1 MFEKNKVCYA
11 PFYLLRVEQD
21 GNCYSCSSA
30 YVKDSYCF
38 GNIFTDDID
47 DIWNGEKAKL
57 FRKDKL
63 NCEYSF
69 CKRNICNL
77 FASDMCSYFKKPET
91 KEENDSL
98 SCCLDSYPLY
108 VSLSYDFSCSE
119 KCVFCRDKTYILEP
133 DIASE
138 WESIL
143 YTKIIPLLKHA
154 KILEMTCAGELLI
167 SKHSQ
172 KMLKEIVHYCPD
184 IKLKLFSNGIYCT
197 EEKFSELGILENI
210 EEVCISLHCVKK
222 DTYKKIFRNENFDK
236 VISNIKYIA
245 SLKQKGLVKNFCLQF
260 VITRDNY
267 KEIKE
272 FIKFANSVNAIP
284 VFTFVIKNDE
294 TEYCKNY
301 YNYSV
306 HEKEHYL
313 YNSFVSV
320 LQDPFVQKNI
330 PEHLKKYQK
339 ISQLLII
346 KNWFRYIMNKRKEV

>member
-1 MFEKNKVCYA
+1 MD
-11 PFYLLRVEQD
+11 R
-21 GNCYSCSSA
+21 
-30 YVKDSYCF
+30 
-38 GNIFTDDID
+38 
-47 DIWNGEKAKL
+47 NGKL
-57 FRKDKL
+57 IKKWGEIPTERKDDLQKYPYAFGYGWRSFID
-63 NCEYSF
+63 YSPNTGTLVAATQF
-69 CKRNICNL
+69 G
-77 FASDMCSYFKKPET
+77 E
-91 KEENDSL
+91 
-98 SCCLDSYPLY
+98 
-108 VSLSYDFSCSE
+108 V
-119 KCVFCRDKTYILEP
+119 LEV
-133 DIASE
+133 
-138 WESIL
+138 W
-143 YTKIIPLLKHA
+143 
-154 KILEMTCAGELLI
+154 
-167 SKHSQ
+167 
-172 KMLKEIVHYCPD
+172 
-184 IKLKLFSNGIYCT
+184 N
-197 EEKFSELGILENI
+197 
-210 EEVCISLHCVKK
+210 VKK

-339 ISQLLII
+339 ISQFLII